1 MGQEEHGR
9 QLLVWPG
16 VIAPVYGFWVHRPA
30 DVSLFPRRG
39 FVTDNRMHSE
49 AWFVRKRRI
58 DNMNNVY
65 MRKPCSCG

>member
-1 MGQEEHGR
+1 MAASCWSGPALSPRFMDFGC
-9 QLLVWPG
+9 
-16 VIAPVYGFWVHRPA
+16 IALPCERCSG
-30 DVSLFPRRG
+30 FPRRG